1 MIFAAEY
8 MVHLVYICNVCYIFF
23 TIKIENRKAGL
34 LVAAILQIIITGL
47 GYLSIA
53 WHRGTIAWAYVFS
66 FPAGV
71 IWGKIRNKEIT
82 PEKKKV
88 VCILSF
94 AFSALVV
101 AYRYGKTHEGLEE
114 LFFTLLAAVGIIA
127 FFELINLED
136 FPIIGGGCIGLEKSR
151 FYVFE

>member
-1 MIFAAEY
+1 M
-8 MVHLVYICNVCYIFF
+8 
-23 TIKIENRKAGL
+23 G
-34 LVAAILQIIITGL
+34 II
-47 GYLSIA
+47 Y
-53 WHRGTIAWAYVFS
+53 RGTIAWAYIFS

-101 AYRYGKTHEGLEE
+101 NYRYGKTHEGLEE

-151 FYVFE
+151 FLCI

>member
-1 MIFAAEY
+1 M
-8 MVHLVYICNVCYIFF
+8 
-23 TIKIENRKAGL
+23 G
-34 LVAAILQIIITGL
+34 II
-47 GYLSIA
+47 Y
-53 WHRGTIAWAYVFS
+53 RGTIAWAYVFS

-101 AYRYGKTHEGLEE
+101 AYRYG
-114 LFFTLLAAVGIIA
+114 
-127 FFELINLED
+127 
-136 FPIIGGGCIGLEKSR
+136 IGTV
-151 FYVFE
+151 FYITCGSGNYNFL

>member
-1 MIFAAEY
+1 M
-8 MVHLVYICNVCYIFF
+8 
-23 TIKIENRKAGL
+23 G
-34 LVAAILQIIITGL
+34 II
-47 GYLSIA
+47 Y
-53 WHRGTIAWAYVFS
+53 RGTIAWAYVFS

-114 LFFTLLAAVGIIA
+114 LFFTLLAAVGIIT

-136 FPIIGGGCIGLEKSR
+136 FPIFVWQQLSKQFGTCLRKEK
-151 FYVFE
+151 VQTK